1 MAFSQSNSRELQN
14 RKILEELQL
23 KKQMLLKQGV
33 APTLNTSLGVSS
45 TGSASS
51 ITATQSNDGV
61 AISASQRAALHN
73 AHAASFGYFVTQ
85 DSSFGN
91 LILPVL
97 PRFDILI
104 IMAGLRLGQLEE
116 YLQQLDVFEKPKI
129 SLEQYAT
136 SAHIASHLL
145 YTAQSQF
152 DDIKSKSIADL
163 GSGCGTLSLGAKMLG
178 AEYVV
183 GFEID
188 SNAVDIQ
195 YRNCSDIELFVEI
208 VQCDVLQY
216 LPGRFEKYFD
226 TVIMNP
232 PFGTKNNPGIDIKFL
247 ETAIKL
253 SSNAVYS
260 LHKSSTRDYV
270 LSKATQLGA
279 RGTVIAEL
287 RYDLPRAYKFHKKA
301 SVDIQVDFIRFEL
314 KR

>member
-1 MAFSQSNSRELQN
+1 
-14 RKILEELQL
+14 
-23 KKQMLLKQGV
+23 
-33 APTLNTSLGVSS
+33 
-45 TGSASS
+45 
-51 ITATQSNDGV
+51 
-61 AISASQRAALHN
+61 
-73 AHAASFGYFVTQ
+73 
-85 DSSFGN
+85 
-91 LILPVL
+91 
-97 PRFDILI
+97 
-104 IMAGLRLGQLEE
+104 MAGLRLRRLEE
-116 YLQQLDVFEKPKI
+116 YLRQLDVFEKPKV

-145 YTAQSQF
+145 YAAQSQF
-152 DDIKSKSIADL
+152 DDIKGKSVADL
-163 GSGCGTLSLGAKMLG
+163 GSGSGILSLGAKMLD
-178 AEYVV
+178 AAYVV

-188 SNAVDIQ
+188 SDAVDIQ

-208 VQCDVLQY
+208 VRCDVLQY